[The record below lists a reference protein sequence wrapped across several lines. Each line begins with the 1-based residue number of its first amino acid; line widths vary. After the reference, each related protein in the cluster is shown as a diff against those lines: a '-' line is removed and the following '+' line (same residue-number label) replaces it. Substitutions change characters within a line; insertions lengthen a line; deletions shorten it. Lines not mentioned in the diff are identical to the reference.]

1 MRFFPK
7 HAKKKNALI
16 AWLSSLR
23 GLSQERDLR
32 FAWLVAHDAGRRIDH
47 EPHLISLNVDAA
59 NADDGRD
66 IYLHSP
72 TGAPLHPDAWR
83 KSRA

>member
-1 MRFFPK
+1 MGICATSRFFPPR
-7 HAKKKNALI
+7 KKRATLI

-23 GLSQERDLR
+23 GLSEDRDVR

-59 NADDGRD
+59 NAPLLNPLK
-66 IYLHSP
+66 LHLL
-72 TGAPLHPDAWR
+72 G
-83 KSRA
+83 